1 MIEMLLEKMSFGTIV
16 IGTKVGAALS
26 AFEDEFVVWCRKISR
41 FHLSLISLKL
51 FPDTQKVQ
59 EPAL

>member
-1 MIEMLLEKMSFGTIV
+1 MKMLLEKMSFGKIV
-16 IGTKVGAALS
+16 IGTKSGAALS

-41 FHLSLISLKL
+41 FHFSLIALKL

-59 EPAL
+59 GPAL